1 LINWNAAGERVQ
13 ELVLRDYQLLDNPPI
28 VGRFCAF
35 HYTRSKLNETVVYWF
50 QTSLFSINSTIVEKY
65 VKISL
70 VSYPTSLDQVSD
82 SENRLLSSATSL
94 TDYWKPV
101 NQWSQ
106 VALLLSKSRYVLLS
120 LPLSLLVGTIL
131 YVLFQRV
138 RDKKADAQAYQ
149 KLPQHYKQIVEAI
162 SQTQRSNAPTFSNV
176 WSAYR
181 KITGQPIERQE
192 FHSMLLAVERIEVIK
207 GEFVSVDDYPVK
219 VWKTRV
225 SIK

>member
-1 LINWNAAGERVQ
+1 
-13 ELVLRDYQLLDNPPI
+13 
-28 VGRFCAF
+28 
-35 HYTRSKLNETVVYWF
+35 
-50 QTSLFSINSTIVEKY
+50 VEKY

-82 SENRLLSSATSL
+82 SENRLLSSATSV

-106 VALLLSKSRYVLLS
+106 VALLLSRSRYVLLS

-192 FHSMLLAVERIEVIK
+192 FHSMLLAVERTEVIK